1 MSVYPTLEAAIKG
14 PIADLVVGEWTQ
26 FAIGMSATG
35 GYVRGLHAADSIMRD
50 YEGDPLCVV
59 VRNVAPHAHFVD
71 EGHGAFHL
79 PSHIQHWRIT
89 KKGKRI
95 VTVPFRHATES
106 AAPTG
111 RMARAVMPDEVH
123 QLAKALQGRPLK
135 GLGDLYKQSK
145 SYVYYRA
152 QGWPGVPEGQGYT
165 WKSSPYEGLRR
176 YGGGTPGGG
185 HQVQYLTFRTI
196 TPDSPGWFIPPV
208 AGQHFPER
216 VVAAV
221 GPKIADMVAEAL
233 SADLHGRFVAQM
245 NEAGV
250 FTVTRG

>member
-1 MSVYPTLEAAIKG
+1 MTLARDRE
-14 PIADLVVGEWTQ
+14 
-26 FAIGMSATG
+26 
-35 GYVRGLHAADSIMRD
+35 VRGDLGRQA
-50 YEGDPLCVV
+50 GD
-59 VRNVAPHAHFVD
+59 VD
-71 EGHGAFHL
+71 DRL
-79 PSHIQHWRIT
+79 
-89 KKGKRI
+89 
-95 VTVPFRHATES
+95 
-106 AAPTG
+106 
-111 RMARAVMPDEVH
+111 
-123 QLAKALQGRPLK
+123 LQ
-135 GLGDLYKQSK
+135 
-145 SYVYYRA
+145 V
-152 QGWPGVPEGQGYT
+152 VPEGQGYT